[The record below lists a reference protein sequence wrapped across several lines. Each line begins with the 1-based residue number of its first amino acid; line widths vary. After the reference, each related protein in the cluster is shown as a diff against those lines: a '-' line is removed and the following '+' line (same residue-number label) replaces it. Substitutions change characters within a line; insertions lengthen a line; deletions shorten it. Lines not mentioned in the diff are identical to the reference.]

1 MLLQTGRLVITPLT
15 DRCYIT
21 LTQALRLI
29 MGGAPAGPAG
39 TGKTETTKDLGRAM
53 GLPVYVFSQSHR
65 VAQLLEI
72 ACARCGLGS
81 ALTRRRGD
89 MTPGGTHIGR
99 SAALCITHNGR

>member
-1 MLLQTGRLVITPLT
+1 MLLPYTSSVCAQVGNTGRLVITPLT

-53 GLPVYVFSQSHR
+53 GLPVYGQNIHTLH
-65 VAQLLEI
+65 AQMQPNSGAHCSLLYST
-72 ACARCGLGS
+72 G
-81 ALTRRRGD
+81 
-89 MTPGGTHIGR
+89 H
-99 SAALCITHNGR
+99 